1 MAIGDSN
8 KRNRAIMVAVSA
20 EMVYQLTGSNMSS
33 PQTAELNAGAR
44 APTLK
49 KWVMLTNV
57 ESLAW
62 ILFLTILDMSLWPI
76 IGGLIA
82 LGGMVWKY
90 DYAIKCGL
98 KSNAPATENYNN
110 PGSPAQPGPVHDGQS
125 SSSARVGQTGNM
137 DKSAYQTM
145 RVRRFR

>member
-1 MAIGDSN
+1 MAMGDVAASGGRSSAN
-8 KRNRAIMVAVSA
+8 RQRAIMVALAA

-49 KWVMLTNV
+49 KWVMLTNF
-57 ESLAW
+57 ESIAW
-62 ILFLTILDMSLWPI
+62 IIFLCILDMSIWPI
-76 IGGLIA
+76 VGGGLA

-98 KSNAPATENYNN
+98 KSNEPGTENYNS
-110 PGSPAQPGPVHDGQS
+110 PGS
-125 SSSARVGQTGNM
+125 TG
-137 DKSAYQTM
+137 
-145 RVRRFR
+145 RVRG

>member
-1 MAIGDSN
+1 MAVGDMATVS
-8 KRNRAIMVAVSA
+8 KGLRRQRAVMVALAA

-49 KWVMLTNV
+49 KWVMLTNY
-57 ESLAW
+57 ESAAW
-62 ILFLTILDMSLWPI
+62 IIFLCILDGTLWPI
-76 IGGLIA
+76 VGGGLA

-98 KSNAPATENYNN
+98 KSSAPPTEKHGTP
-110 PGSPAQPGPVHDGQS
+110 PGKADGTSTSSPRPG
-125 SSSARVGQTGNM
+125 
-137 DKSAYQTM
+137 
-145 RVRRFR
+145 RVRS